1 MYEKGIVIVMKKVI
15 IYGNCQIEYI
25 ENYLKASLGF
35 SKKYEIVLSKPI
47 FAVSEKDVGI
57 EKLADCDVFI
67 YQNINGEFKHELKT
81 ENIKKLLKKE
91 CICINIP
98 VAYFTAYFPQYAHN
112 PVNKSSEKYVWGKY
126 PYGDS
131 NIIEFMESPLSNKK
145 EEREQFL
152 KKVESRDFYNE
163 EFLKT
168 NIKNS
173 LEELRKRECN
183 CDFNIS
189 DLIEASYDK
198 EYLFFTVN
206 HPSFKIIRYMS
217 VQILKI
223 LGIDTYD
230 IEDLVIEKLDHIM
243 IPIYPSV
250 ASGLELKF
258 IDDGQLYNY
267 IDGKI
272 SFGHYM
278 KDYIEFCYGL
288 SE

>member
-98 VAYFTAYFPQYAHN
+98 VAYFTGYFPQYAHN

-278 KDYIEFCYGL
+278 KDYIELCYGL

>member
-1 MYEKGIVIVMKKVI
+1 
-15 IYGNCQIEYI
+15 
-25 ENYLKASLGF
+25 
-35 SKKYEIVLSKPI
+35 
-47 FAVSEKDVGI
+47 
-57 EKLADCDVFI
+57 
-67 YQNINGEFKHELKT
+67 
-81 ENIKKLLKKE
+81 
-91 CICINIP
+91 
-98 VAYFTAYFPQYAHN
+98 
-112 PVNKSSEKYVWGKY
+112 
-126 PYGDS
+126 
-131 NIIEFMESPLSNKK
+131 
-145 EEREQFL
+145 
-152 KKVESRDFYNE
+152 
-163 EFLKT
+163 
-168 NIKNS
+168 
-173 LEELRKRECN
+173 
-183 CDFNIS
+183 
-189 DLIEASYDK
+189 
-198 EYLFFTVN
+198 
-206 HPSFKIIRYMS
+206 MS

>member
-98 VAYFTAYFPQYAHN
+98 VAYFTGYFPQYAHN

-173 LEELRKRECN
+173 LRSEER
-183 CDFNIS
+183 
-189 DLIEASYDK
+189 
-198 EYLFFTVN
+198 
-206 HPSFKIIRYMS
+206 H
-217 VQILKI
+217 
-223 LGIDTYD
+223 
-230 IEDLVIEKLDHIM
+230 
-243 IPIYPSV
+243 
-250 ASGLELKF
+250 
-258 IDDGQLYNY
+258 
-267 IDGKI
+267 
-272 SFGHYM
+272 
-278 KDYIEFCYGL
+278 
-288 SE
+288 

>member
-98 VAYFTAYFPQYAHN
+98 VAYFTGYFPQYAHN

-206 HPSFKIIRYMS
+206 HPSFKISGMAEG
-217 VQILKI
+217 V
-223 LGIDTYD
+223 
-230 IEDLVIEKLDHIM
+230 DLFPADQDGVLHGVGCVFVI
-243 IPIYPSV
+243 
-250 ASGLELKF
+250 F
-258 IDDGQLYNY
+258 
-267 IDGKI
+267 
-272 SFGHYM
+272 
-278 KDYIEFCYGL
+278 
-288 SE
+288 

>member
-1 MYEKGIVIVMKKVI
+1 M
-15 IYGNCQIEYI
+15 
-25 ENYLKASLGF
+25 
-35 SKKYEIVLSKPI
+35 
-47 FAVSEKDVGI
+47 
-57 EKLADCDVFI
+57 
-67 YQNINGEFKHELKT
+67 
-81 ENIKKLLKKE
+81 
-91 CICINIP
+91 
-98 VAYFTAYFPQYAHN
+98 
-112 PVNKSSEKYVWGKY
+112 
-126 PYGDS
+126 
-131 NIIEFMESPLSNKK
+131 
-145 EEREQFL
+145 

-267 IDGKI
+267 IDGKNI
-272 SFGHYM
+272 VWTLYERLYRVLLRFVGIIVKFILHNCN
-278 KDYIEFCYGL
+278 F
-288 SE
+288 

>member
-1 MYEKGIVIVMKKVI
+1 MKKVI

-25 ENYLKASLGF
+25 ENYLKASVGF
-35 SKKYEIVLSKPI
+35 SKEYEIVLSKPI
-47 FAVSEKDVGI
+47 FAVSEEDVST

-67 YQNINGEFKHELKT
+67 YQNVNGEFKHELKT

-98 VAYFTAYFPQYAHN
+98 VAYFTGYFPQYAHN

-131 NIIEFMESPLSNKK
+131 NIIEFMEAPLSNKK
-145 EEREQFL
+145 EEREKFL

-183 CDFNIS
+183 CDFKIA
-189 DLIEASYDK
+189 DLIEALYDK

-223 LGIDTYD
+223 LGIDTHD
-230 IEDLVIEKLDHIM
+230 IEELVIEKLDHIM

-250 ASGLELKF
+250 ASGLGLKF
-258 IDDGQLYNY
+258 IDDGQAYNY

-272 SFGHYM
+272 SFGYYM

>member
-1 MYEKGIVIVMKKVI
+1 M
-15 IYGNCQIEYI
+15 
-25 ENYLKASLGF
+25 
-35 SKKYEIVLSKPI
+35 
-47 FAVSEKDVGI
+47 
-57 EKLADCDVFI
+57 
-67 YQNINGEFKHELKT
+67 
-81 ENIKKLLKKE
+81 
-91 CICINIP
+91 
-98 VAYFTAYFPQYAHN
+98 
-112 PVNKSSEKYVWGKY
+112 
-126 PYGDS
+126 
-131 NIIEFMESPLSNKK
+131 
-145 EEREQFL
+145 

-223 LGIDTYD
+223 L
-230 IEDLVIEKLDHIM
+230 VIEKLDHIM